1 MYTEEL
7 AMTVH
12 ARRLARICRERL
24 AAHETLPAFKQQPQ
38 QQQQAVTDSR
48 QPKGA
53 VQPAR

>member
-12 ARRLARICRERL
+12 ARRLARLCRERL
-24 AAHETLPAFKQQPQ
+24 AAHETLPALKQQPQ

-48 QPKGA
+48 RTKGA